1 MDVKERVVRVLS
13 KRFNVSQ
20 ISIKMTDD
28 LINDLGADSID
39 MTDLVLDI
47 AEEFGIFLGREDM
60 AEVKTVGDLVKKI
73 ENIRRNR

>member
-13 KRFNVSQ
+13 KRFNVSR

-28 LINDLGADSID
+28 LINDFGADSID
-39 MTDLVLDI
+39 MTELVLDI

-60 AEVKTVGDLVKKI
+60 AEVKTAGDLVKKI

>member
-1 MDVKERVVRVLS
+1 MEVKERVVRVLS

-39 MTDLVLDI
+39 MTELVLDI
-47 AEEFGIFLGREDM
+47 AEEFGIFLGKEDM
-60 AEVKTVGDLVKKI
+60 SQIKTVGDLVKKI

>member
-1 MDVKERVVRVLS
+1 MEVKERVVRVLS

-28 LINDLGADSID
+28 LINDFGADSID

-47 AEEFGIFLGREDM
+47 AEEFGIFLGKEDM

>member
-20 ISIKMTDD
+20 TSIKMTDD
-28 LINDLGADSID
+28 LINDFGADSID

-60 AEVKTVGDLVKKI
+60 AEVKTAGDLVKKI